1 MTDAEIAKAKAH
13 FEYGIKC
20 DIFSEPVLSYAE
32 TALEAFD
39 LINRQKAEN
48 KDLYKKY
55 CELAK
60 TANERVPVLIKEV
73 QKSKAE
79 LKAEAIKEFAERLK
93 EKRYPRP
100 MSQAEYFGLSE
111 EKWVVNVD
119 TIDNLVKEMAGDG

>member
-1 MTDAEIAKAKAH
+1 MPFDKV
-13 FEYGIKC
+13 C
-20 DIFSEPVLSYAE
+20 V
-32 TALEAFD
+32 EAYD
-39 LINRQKAEN
+39 LINRQKAEY

-93 EKRYPRP
+93 GSKGKISMLLFPREGAFDYIP
-100 MSQAEYFGLSE
+100 LE
-111 EKWVVNVD
+111 N
-119 TIDNLVKEMAGDG
+119 IDNLVKEMAGDT